1 MQKKIACISLDI
13 ESDLGDPERRVRLFD
28 DSRLMEHFGGI
39 IHQHGVQVTGFLVT
53 SLIKSYGNTLKNL
66 NQHFPIEFS
75 VHSHDHDTDNAC
87 SRDQIHQA
95 VDTFRAFWGFSPTG
109 YRAPNGL
116 INPEG
121 IHHLM
126 DFDFEYDSS
135 IFPSI
140 RFDEYGYSNLHFP
153 MEPFLF
159 ERGSQSLME
168 MPLACLKRIR
178 LVFSLS
184 HVKLLGWAFY
194 RILMMFFPLP
204 KVVILNVHPY
214 DFYIPLI
221 SKYIKGWKK
230 IAHLRNSNN
239 AFDIFNHILKM
250 LKNKGYEFMFMSELN
265 RYLREVQTLKKL
277 PLVEK

>member
-13 ESDLGDPERRVRLFD
+13 ESDLRDPEGRIRLFD
-28 DSRLMEHFGGI
+28 DNRLMECFGKI
-39 IHQHGVQVTGFLVT
+39 IHEHGVRMTGFLVT
-53 SLIKSYGNTLKNL
+53 SLIESYGSTLKGL
-66 NQHFPIEFS
+66 NEQFPIEFG

-95 VDTFRAFWGFSPTG
+95 VDTFRTFWGFSPTG

-126 DFDFEYDSS
+126 DYAFQYDSS

-140 RFDEYGYSNLHFP
+140 RFDEYGYSNLRFP
-153 MEPFLF
+153 MDPFLF
-159 ERGSQSLME
+159 VHGNQSLME
-168 MPLACLKRIR
+168 MPLACLKGLR

-184 HVKLLGWAFY
+184 HVKLLGWTFY

-204 KVVILNVHPY
+204 KVVILNMHPY

-221 SKYIKGWKK
+221 SKHIKGWKK
-230 IAHLRNSNN
+230 IAHMRNANN
-239 AFDIFNHILKM
+239 AFDIFNLILNT
-250 LKNKGYEFMFMSELN
+250 LINKGYEFMFMSELN
-265 RYLREVQTLKKL
+265 HYLREDQTLKKL
-277 PLVEK
+277 PLDEK